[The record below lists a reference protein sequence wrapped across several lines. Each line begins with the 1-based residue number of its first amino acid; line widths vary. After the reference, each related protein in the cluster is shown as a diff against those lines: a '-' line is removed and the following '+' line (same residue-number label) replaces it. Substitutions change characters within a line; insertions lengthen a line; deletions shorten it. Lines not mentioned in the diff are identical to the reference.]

1 MKKFRVRIAFPEID
15 NARSLAGPKILRL
28 SLLLNW
34 NSAVE
39 SSRVS
44 WAMSKCE
51 RHPMP
56 CEAAILLQKL
66 ACGSKIEGVALWPI
80 AYVRGC
86 GRVVCMV
93 WVDSK
98 HVELPP

>member
-44 WAMSKCE
+44 WAMSK
-51 RHPMP
+51 
-56 CEAAILLQKL
+56 
-66 ACGSKIEGVALWPI
+66 
-80 AYVRGC
+80 
-86 GRVVCMV
+86 
-93 WVDSK
+93 
-98 HVELPP
+98 